1 MTEENGP
8 LGPDGSPDADAPR
21 RAASARFD
29 VARRDAEGMRDA
41 LDPATHSLG
50 EALKLSYRILQVGIV
65 ALVLMF
71 VFSGFQ
77 SVPEGDT
84 GVKTLFGAIAGK
96 DGEEQLS
103 PGLQPFWPYPV
114 GDLVRF
120 PQRHT
125 IRMDREFWPNPF
137 ARGRETART
146 MQEMLDTADP
156 NAGIRP
162 GSDSSLLTRDG
173 DIVHMQLEAEFV
185 VSDAVKFLEGTA
197 PEKADSIVRA
207 AIRRGAVETAA
218 AMTLA
223 EFTDTRDLVGPSVR
237 ENAQRVLDRLGMGLE
252 ITAVRALERTA
263 PFAVVNRLREV
274 QTARENSKAVVER
287 ARQDAVTM
295 LTQVAGGEVYAE
307 LLAMIREYEL
317 KLESGDAAGAEATL
331 ARLGARMEGAD
342 IGGEVSRTV
351 QRAKSVESSMRARL
365 EREAKRVESLA
376 ASFAEPKAQVMRQL
390 WINAVRDVYDNPQA
404 EVFASSDLLG
414 MINLR
419 LRSSNEVMQLRR
431 DGEIQ
436 RRKAAEAAKEA
447 GQFYSPNSEQI
458 MIDRPGRRLERD
470 ASGGFGKM

>member
-1 MTEENGP
+1 MSEENGP
-8 LGPDGSPDADAPR
+8 LGPDAGPDADAPR
-21 RAASARFD
+21 RAASARF
-29 VARRDAEGMRDA
+29 ATSKRDDEGLRDA

-114 GDLVRF
+114 GDLVKF

-125 IRMDREFWPNPF
+125 MRMDREFWPNPF
-137 ARGRETART
+137 ARGRDVART

-162 GSDSSLLTRDG
+162 GSDNSLLTRDG
-173 DIVHMQLEAEFV
+173 DIVHMQLEVEFV
-185 VSDAVKFLEGTA
+185 VADAVKFLETTA
-197 PEKADSIVRA
+197 PEQVDRIVRT
-207 AIRRGAVETAA
+207 AIRRGAVEAA
-218 AMTLA
+218 SAMTLV

-237 ENAQRVLDRLGMGLE
+237 ENAQRVLDRLDTGLQ
-252 ITAVRALERTA
+252 ITSIRALERTA
-263 PFAVVNRLREV
+263 PFAVVNRFREV
-274 QTARENSKAVVER
+274 QTARENAKAAVER

-307 LLAMIREYEL
+307 LLALIREYEQQ
-317 KLESGDAAGAEATL
+317 LESGKADAAEATL
-331 ARLGARMEGAD
+331 ARLGARMEAPD
-342 IGGEVSRTV
+342 VGGEVSRTV
-351 QRAKSVESSMRARL
+351 LRAKSIESSMRARL

-376 ASFAEPKAQVMRQL
+376 ASFDDPRAQVMRQM
-390 WINAVRDVYDNPQA
+390 WINAVRDVLDNPQA

-414 MINLR
+414 MISLR
-419 LRSSNEVMQLRR
+419 LRSSNEVMQMRR

-436 RRKAAEAAKEA
+436 RRKAAEQAREA
-447 GQFYSPNSEQI
+447 GQFYAPNSEQI
-458 MIDRPGRRLERD
+458 MVDRPGRRLERD
-470 ASGGFGKM
+470 ASGGAGKL